1 MVLDITPLKDSMV
14 VSIPPRLD
22 ANNAITVETAL
33 KLLIQTNPKK
43 IILDFSE
50 IYYMAS
56 AGLRFLLFIS
66 RDFIKYG
73 GRIALIELKPS
84 VLKIFDMAGFT
95 KIFTICISR
104 EEALRK
110 WYKAIF

>member
-1 MVLDITPLKDSMV
+1 MVLEITPLKDSMV

-22 ANNAITVETAL
+22 ANNAIAVETAL